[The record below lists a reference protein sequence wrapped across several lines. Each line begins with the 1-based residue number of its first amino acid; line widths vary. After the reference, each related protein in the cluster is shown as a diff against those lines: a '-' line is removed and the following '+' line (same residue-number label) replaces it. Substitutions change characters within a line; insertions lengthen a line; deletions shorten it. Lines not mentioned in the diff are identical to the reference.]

1 MWQVKVKRGF
11 EKTATLALMNK
22 SIDFAKN
29 GTPLEILSATSADN
43 IENYIFVEAFRK
55 VSVI

>member
-1 MWQVKVKRGF
+1 VKKGF

-22 SIDFAKN
+22 SIDFAKH
-29 GTPLEILSATSADN
+29 GTPLEILSATSAEN
-43 IENYIFVEAFRK
+43 IENYIFIEAFRK